1 MSEHKIDV
9 MWDDTPV
16 DVSTEVNFIWSIAN
30 KLRGTYQ
37 SDKYKDV
44 IIPMVIIR
52 RFECALDSTKQAVVD
67 KYKENPAYPAKAMCR
82 VSGFQFFNTSEYTLA
97 ELVNDPDHL
106 AANFRNYIEG
116 FSANVQDI
124 IKSLDFDKQI
134 DKMDKNNRL
143 LSVVKAFSELD
154 LDPKTIDNVK
164 MGYIFEDLIRRFSEN
179 AEAGDHYT
187 GRDIIKLMVNI
198 LLAEGCD
205 DIFDDHKEITILDQA
220 AGTGG
225 MLSTSYN
232 FIHRYNPTAKVRPHV
247 PDAQWFFEEDLSK
260 KSPVVKTGAEIPFTR
275 YFYKY
280 QQPKPSEELE
290 QRFLELEKSVS
301 ERIARLFG

>member
-1 MSEHKIDV
+1 
-9 MWDDTPV
+9 MWDDAPV

-52 RFECALDSTKQAVVD
+52 RFECALEATKQAVVEQ
-67 KYKENPAYPAKAMCR
+67 YKKNPAYPAKAMYR
-82 VSGFQFFNTSEYTLA
+82 VSGYQFFNTSEYTLA

-198 LLAEGCD
+198 LLLLSHINIKHPGPGFNLDGKIRATQFVQKKQDEHTKS
-205 DIFDDHKEITILDQA
+205 DIV
-220 AGTGG
+220 
-225 MLSTSYN
+225 
-232 FIHRYNPTAKVRPHV
+232 AK
-247 PDAQWFFEEDLSK
+247 
-260 KSPVVKTGAEIPFTR
+260 PVVKLPSAETFGLTPPFC
-275 YFYKY
+275 
-280 QQPKPSEELE
+280 SG
-290 QRFLELEKSVS
+290 S
-301 ERIARLFG
+301 